1 MGNIPNKHAAKYV
14 QEEFMREIVI
24 AGSARSAGGKFGGT
38 LQKLTAPQIGA
49 AVIEEVVK
57 RSGITPDVIDQ
68 SVLGNAW
75 QAGIGPN
82 PARIAAVTGGIPVEK
97 PAVSINVRCGSSI
110 QALILGAQAIKA
122 GDIDTALVGGFE
134 STNQVPYALAK
145 ARWGYRM
152 GTGEVLDLMHKD
164 GFLCPLGKGL
174 MGELTEEVVEEKGI
188 TREEQDVYAVDSH
201 NKCEAAV
208 KEGKFK
214 DEVVPI
220 EIKGRKGKV
229 TVFDFEEIYR
239 EGMTMETL
247 TKLKPVFKKDGTITA
262 GNACALCD
270 AAAFQVLMEREK
282 AESMGLKPMALLRGY
297 SFVGVEPKYFGLSP
311 VKAIPAALKMAG
323 VTLDDIDL
331 IELNEAFAAQYI
343 ACERELNIDRSKVNV
358 HGGAI
363 ALGHPV
369 AATGSKIL
377 TTLLYAMKQR
387 DVSLGVVSLCI
398 GGGNGVAA
406 VVERL
411 N

>member
-1 MGNIPNKHAAKYV
+1 MKDV
-14 QEEFMREIVI
+14 VI
-24 AGSARSAGGKFGGT
+24 LGSGRTAGGKYGGT
-38 LQKLTAPQIGA
+38 LQNVSAPKLGASVIGE
-49 AVIEEVVK
+49 VIK
-57 RSGITPDVIDQ
+57 RSGITEKDIDQ
-68 SVLGNAW
+68 TVLGNAW

-82 PARIAAVTGGIPVEK
+82 PARLAAVWGGIPVDA
-97 PAVSINVRCGSSI
+97 PAVSVNVRCGSSI
-110 QALILGAQAIKA
+110 QALIFGAQAIKA
-122 GDIDTALVGGFE
+122 GDVNTVLVGGIE
-134 STNQVPYALAK
+134 SSNQVPYALAK

-152 GTGEVLDLMHKD
+152 GKSDILDLLHQD
-164 GFLCPLGKGL
+164 GFLCPLGGGL
-174 MGELTEEVVEEKGI
+174 MGEITENLAQERGI
-188 TREEQDVYAVDSH
+188 SREEQDAYAASSQ
-201 NKCEAAV
+201 NKAEAAV

-214 DEVVPI
+214 DEIVPV

-239 EGMTMETL
+239 EGVTADSL
-247 TKLKPVFKKDGTITA
+247 SGLPPVFKRDGGTITA

-270 AAAFQVLMEREK
+270 AAAFQVLMDREK
-282 AESMGLKPMALLRGY
+282 ADSMGLKPMALLKGY
-297 SFVGVEPKYFGLSP
+297 AFVGVDPKYFGLSP
-311 VKAIPAALKMAG
+311 VTAIPAALKQAG
-323 VTLDDIDL
+323 VTLDDIEL

-343 ACERELNIDRSKVNV
+343 ACEQDLKLDREKVNV

-387 DVSLGVVSLCI
+387 DVTLGLVSLCI

>member
-1 MGNIPNKHAAKYV
+1 
-14 QEEFMREIVI
+14 MREVVI
-24 AGSARSAGGKFGGT
+24 LGSNRTAGGKYGGT
-38 LQKLTAPQIGA
+38 LQNVTAPDLGA
-49 AVIEEVVK
+49 VVIKDVIE
-57 RSGITPDVIDQ
+57 RAGIEPGMIDQ
-68 SVLGNAW
+68 TIFGNAW

-82 PARIAAVTGGIPVEK
+82 PARIAAVRGGVPEDK

-122 GDIDTALVGGFE
+122 GDVNTVMVGGME
-134 STNQVPYALAK
+134 STNNVPYALAK

-164 GFLCPLGKGL
+164 GFLCPLGGGL
-174 MGELTEEVVEEKGI
+174 MGELTETLAQEKGI
-188 TREEQDVYAVDSH
+188 TREEQDIYATDSQ
-201 NKCEAAV
+201 NKAEVAV
-208 KEGKFK
+208 KDGRFK
-214 DEVVPI
+214 EEIAPV

-239 EGMTMETL
+239 EGVTVDSL
-247 TKLKPVFKKDGTITA
+247 AKLPPVFDRNAGTITA

-270 AAAFQVLMEREK
+270 AAAAQVLMEREK
-282 AESMGLKPMALLRGY
+282 AQSLGLEPLAILRGY
-297 SFVGVEPKYFGLSP
+297 SFVGVDPRYFGLSP
-311 VKAIPAALKMAG
+311 VKAIPAALEHAG
-323 VTLDDIDL
+323 LTLEDIEL

-343 ACERELNIDRSKVNV
+343 ACERELGLDRSKVNV
-358 HGGAI
+358 NGGAI

-387 DVSLGVVSLCI
+387 DAALGLVSLCI

-411 N
+411 K

>member
-1 MGNIPNKHAAKYV
+1 
-14 QEEFMREIVI
+14 MREVVIV
-24 AGSARSAGGKFGGT
+24 GSARTAGGKYGGT
-38 LQKLTAPQIGA
+38 LQDLTAPQLGA
-49 AVIEEVVK
+49 VVIKEVIK

-68 SVLGNAW
+68 TVLGNAW

-82 PARIAAVTGGIPVEK
+82 PARIASVWGGIPTDT

-110 QALILGAQAIKA
+110 QALIFGAQAIKA
-122 GDIDTALVGGFE
+122 GDADTVMVGGIE
-134 STNQVPYALAK
+134 SSNQIPYALAK

-152 GTGEVLDLMHKD
+152 GAGELLDLMHKD
-164 GFLCPLGKGL
+164 GFLCPLGGGL
-174 MGELTEEVVEEKGI
+174 MGELTETLAGERGI
-188 TREEQDVYAVDSH
+188 TREEQDIYAAQSQ
-201 NKCEAAV
+201 NKAEVAF

-214 DEVVPI
+214 EEIAPVEV
-220 EIKGRKGKV
+220 KGRKGKV

-239 EGMTMETL
+239 EGVTAESL
-247 TKLKPVFKKDGTITA
+247 AKLPPVFKRDGGTITA

-270 AAAFQVLMEREK
+270 AAAAQVLMEREK
-282 AESMGLKPMALLRGY
+282 AQSLGLKPMALLRGY
-297 SFVGVEPKYFGLSP
+297 SFVGVDPKYFGLSP
-311 VKAIPAALKMAG
+311 VKAIPAALEHAG
-323 VTLDDIDL
+323 LTLNDIEL

-343 ACERELNIDRSKVNV
+343 ACEHDLNLDRDKVNV

-387 DVSLGVVSLCI
+387 GATLGLVSLCI

>member
-1 MGNIPNKHAAKYV
+1 
-14 QEEFMREIVI
+14 MREVVIV
-24 AGSARSAGGKFGGT
+24 GSARTAGGKYGGT
-38 LQKLTAPQIGA
+38 LQDVTAPQLGA
-49 AVIEEVVK
+49 VVIKEVIK

-68 SVLGNAW
+68 TVLGNAW

-82 PARIAAVTGGIPVEK
+82 PARIASVWGGIPADT
-97 PAVSINVRCGSSI
+97 PAVSVNVRCGSSI
-110 QALILGAQAIKA
+110 QALIFGAQAIKA
-122 GDIDTALVGGFE
+122 GDVDTVMVGGIE
-134 STNQVPYALAK
+134 STNQVPYGLAK

-152 GTGEVLDLMHKD
+152 GTGELLDLMHKD
-164 GFLCPLGKGL
+164 GFLCPLGGGL
-174 MGELTEEVVEEKGI
+174 MGELTETLAGEKGI
-188 TREEQDVYAVDSH
+188 TREEQDIFAAQSQ
-201 NKCEAAV
+201 NKAEVAF

-214 DEVVPI
+214 EEIAPVEV
-220 EIKGRKGKV
+220 KGRKGKV

-239 EGMTMETL
+239 EGVTADSL
-247 TKLKPVFKKDGTITA
+247 AKLPPVFKRDGGTITA

-270 AAAFQVLMEREK
+270 AAAAQVLMEREK
-282 AESMGLKPMALLRGY
+282 ARSLGLKPMALLRGY
-297 SFVGVEPKYFGLSP
+297 SFVGVDPKYFGLSP
-311 VKAIPAALKMAG
+311 VKAIPAALKHAG
-323 VTLDDIDL
+323 LSLDDIEL

-343 ACERELNIDRSKVNV
+343 ACERELNLDRDKVNV

-387 DVSLGVVSLCI
+387 DATLGLVSLCI